1 MLNTKHIRRH
11 CTHHLEVSFSQ
22 HSRHHR
28 QHGACLGHHFQAP
41 TSIAPDSDFALT
53 AVLENHPTAKVI
65 VPGGINGSDWANGVD
80 AAVITTA
87 AMLDERVWVV
97 A

>member
-28 QHGACLGHHFQAP
+28 HHFQAP

-65 VPGGINGSDWANGVD
+65 VPGGINGSDRANGVD
-80 AAVITTA
+80 AAVISTA